1 LIIVHEFP
9 EIFAV
14 RFGNID
20 SLIIDNQ
27 LIAFNLFDFIQS
39 DDVGT
44 MHPHEIVFGQFFFE
58 FSERHQSE
66 NRPLFCGKIN
76 LHIILQTFDVEDVF
90 KIDFDLF
97 IVGFRKEKIALL
109 RRD

>member
-1 LIIVHEFP
+1 MI
-9 EIFAV
+9 AV

-27 LIAFNLFDFIQS
+27 LIAFDLFNLIQS

-44 MHPHEIVFGQFFFE
+44 MYPHEIVFGQFFFE
-58 FSERHQSE
+58 FFESHQSE

-76 LHIILQTFDVEDVF
+76 LHIILLKMGTIF
-90 KIDFDLF
+90 KSWDN
-97 IVGFRKEKIALL
+97 A
-109 RRD
+109 

>member
-1 LIIVHEFP
+1 MIIVHEFP

-20 SLIIDNQ
+20 SLIIDNP

-66 NRPLFCGKIN
+66 NLLLFCVKIN

-90 KIDFDLF
+90 KINFDLF
-97 IVGFRKEKIALL
+97 TVGFNEEKIALL